1 MKRVLGKSGIEVSAV
16 GMGCWAIGGVWTFD
30 GASAGWS
37 TVDDRESDRAIRE
50 ALDLGVTFFDTA
62 AAYGCGH
69 SEQILGTTLAG
80 HRDRAV
86 VATKFG
92 HRINPE
98 TKNAT
103 TYGTSE
109 RESDVVPHMR
119 RDLETSLSNLGTDYI
134 DLYQLH
140 VGALEIDRALRVR
153 DELEQFVAEGK
164 IRAYGWSTDS
174 TDAAA
179 AFSDGPGCASVQQQ
193 LNIFDGNMELL
204 ALCEVMDLASIN
216 RAPLGM
222 GILTGKFTTATEF
235 SGDDVRSTAQWFVGL
250 EDGRPAQAWI
260 DALEAVREV
269 LTSGGRTLAQGALA
283 WIWGRSDVTIPI
295 PGFKTAYQVRENA
308 GAMDFGP
315 LTVAQMAEIDTI
327 LGR

>member
-30 GASAGWS
+30 GSSAGWS
-37 TVDDRESDRAIRE
+37 TVDDDESKRAIHQG
-50 ALDLGVTFFDTA
+50 LDLGVTFFDTA

-69 SEQILGTTLAG
+69 SEQMLGAALAG
-80 HRDRAV
+80 HRDRVV

-92 HRINPE
+92 HRIDPE
-98 TKNAT
+98 AKNAT
-103 TYGTSE
+103 TYGASE
-109 RESDVVPHMR
+109 QESDVVPHMR
-119 RDLETSLSNLGTDYI
+119 ADLEASLSNLGTDYV

-140 VGALEIDRALRVR
+140 VGALAIDRALQVR
-153 DELEQFVAEGK
+153 DELEQFVAGGK
-164 IRAYGWSTDS
+164 IRAYGWSTDR

-179 AFSDGPGCASVQQQ
+179 AFSGGPGCASVQQQ

-204 ALCEVMDLASIN
+204 ALCEAMDLASIN

-222 GILTGKFTTATEF
+222 GILTGKFKPTTTF
-235 SGDDVRSTAQWFVGL
+235 SDDDVRSTAQWFVGL
-250 EDGRPAQAWI
+250 EDGRPAQEWI
-260 DALEAVREV
+260 DALDAVREV

-283 WIWGRSDVTIPI
+283 WIWGRSDVTVPI
-295 PGFKTAYQVRENA
+295 PGFKTTAQVRENA
-308 GAMDFGP
+308 QAMNFGP
-315 LTVAQMAEIDTI
+315 LTAVQMAEIDSI

>member
-1 MKRVLGKSGIEVSAV
+1 MKRVLGRSGIEVSAV

-30 GASAGWS
+30 SASAGWS
-37 TVDDRESDRAIRE
+37 TVDDRESTRAIHE

-69 SEQILGTTLAG
+69 SEQVLGAALAG
-80 HRDRAV
+80 HRDRVV

-92 HRINPE
+92 HNIDPE
-98 TKNAT
+98 AKNAT
-103 TYGTSE
+103 AYGVSE
-109 RESDVVPHMR
+109 EVSDVVPHMR
-119 RDLETSLSNLGTDYI
+119 SDLETSLSNLGTDYV

-140 VGALEIDRALRVR
+140 VGALEIDRALLVR

-164 IRAYGWSTDS
+164 VRSYGWSTDR

-179 AFSDGPGCASVQQQ
+179 AFSDGPGCAAVQQQ

-204 ALCEVMDLASIN
+204 ALCEEMGLASIN

-222 GILTGKFTTATEF
+222 GILTGKFTPATEF
-235 SGDDVRSTAQWFVGL
+235 SGDDVRSTAQWFAGL

-260 DALEAVREV
+260 DSLDAVREV
-269 LTSGGRTLAQGALA
+269 LTSNGRTLTQGALA
-283 WIWGRSDVTIPI
+283 WIWGKSDVTVPI
-295 PGFKTAYQVRENA
+295 PGFKTTAQVRENA
-308 GAMDFGP
+308 GAMAFGP
-315 LTVAQMAEIDTI
+315 LSPAQMTEIDTI